1 MTEIRLFINRQDEA
15 YTAYWIDAGGQPS
28 QPFPL
33 LLPLNGDD
41 MAELRWYLEEYM
53 QFPIGGEQTKAAAV
67 ERKLK
72 TWGEALF
79 AALFGTAEGIQVYN
93 NFMHDPEPR
102 LLTIG
107 TTDADALGQP
117 WEMMRDQRGPLA
129 FRGVV
134 IRRQLQGAGMRLR
147 YDFALP
153 LRILLIV
160 SRPTDSGFIDPRT
173 SLRPVMD
180 ALDEL
185 PGLAQLD
192 FCEPPTFARLEEMVS
207 AARAE
212 KRPFHIVHFD
222 GHGTYL
228 PKTGV
233 GALEFEKENGESE
246 LIAGTRM
253 GDLLSRLEVP
263 LVILEACR
271 SADLSERP
279 VFGSVA
285 PALLQSGV
293 GSVVAFS
300 HAVHVEAA
308 KLFVERFYRQ
318 LAAGRSVGGALE
330 EGRARIHANRARWL
344 AHGPAAATI
353 DLQDWF
359 IPQLYQIGANPTLLP
374 TDHSSVDS
382 DQSSVG
388 SDQYAGG
395 SNQSSVSQSPIS
407 GSAATQSPIFYN
419 FPAPPRYRFHGRA
432 RELLA
437 LERAF
442 RRHNAV
448 LFSGM
453 GGMGK
458 TALAREAA
466 AWELRKGRFTAAV
479 FHSFEQKAGAERV
492 VQLLGEA
499 LHGDDFPSLSEKEQ
513 WQLAVSLFH
522 QQPVLLVWDN
532 FESTLPIY
540 QQNEADITAFADEA
554 RAELHKL
561 YTELTSD
568 RDGKGPQG
576 RLLVTCRPQATG
588 LPGIKELPLRGLA
601 RPDSLYLLAAILDQ
615 KSIEVTGAGYEREE
629 MARLLQKLNDHPLS
643 IELVTPHLWG
653 LTPAQIVADYEQLL
667 PQFSDDEAG
676 EGRNRSLLASLA
688 FSQGRLSE
696 AAQQVWPYLGWFDG
710 GVFEAFLLLFAQ
722 ISPER
727 WAAARA
733 ELVETALIRVEE
745 LDFTTPYLR
754 FHPTLADASR
764 TTAAHRPANS
774 EESRA
779 ARFVAVYTEVRGLA
793 HSFLRGQQPAA
804 GMVLVAQEE
813 ANLRRAASLAF
824 QQGARAA
831 GGGIIE
837 TLVDYLE
844 RAGRLRERNSLT
856 AWAKAQ
862 LAVPDGGL
870 DDAACGAI
878 LDHAWTLLTQGEA
891 GRAIEEVQ
899 QLLARLQRDGLGDG
913 ADPTFQLGL
922 GHAYLGRIYD
932 HAGRPDLAVDPL
944 QQAVKLFTE
953 LEAQANLSAALGDL
967 ANAYRQLG
975 QLDEALQTAER
986 ALAINREI
994 GRDREIVVGLGQ
1006 IARILVAQNRYGAA
1020 QARYEEAL
1028 AAARQVGDGQLEGLI
1043 LQHMGILHDA
1053 QGEYGRAIS
1062 RYQAA
1067 LQRFQQIGNQGSQ
1080 MRTCNLLASA
1090 EMQRGQLEAAATWY
1104 GRAQELAQKLGD
1116 QAQLA
1121 AIAQN
1126 RGILYQNQ
1134 AEQATDPAHR
1144 SAYLRQAVTA
1154 VEEAAAIDR
1163 EMGNPADMASSYGQ
1177 LGQIYRLLE
1186 EFDKAEENLLQALQI
1201 HESLDQP
1208 DLWKTYHHLA
1218 DLAHDRGD
1226 AAAAAE
1232 WQAKR
1237 EAKVAE
1243 LEARRRA
1250 DRGEGDTQPQVD
1262 PQLVQ
1267 VILALAQAA
1276 HQARSSR
1283 APLPPEAGEVVA
1295 QLMEQPGPLGQVGL
1309 FLSTV
1314 AANEA
1319 VPAVPAGLPP
1329 QLAPILEALAEA
1341 WA

>member
-1 MTEIRLFINRQDEA
+1 MTEIRLFINCQDKA

-53 QFPIGGEQTKAAAV
+53 QFPMGGEQTKAAAV

-79 AALFGTAEGIQVYN
+79 EALFGTAEGIQVYN
-93 NFMHDPEPR
+93 NFMRDPEPR

-134 IRRQLQGAGMRLR
+134 IRRQLLGAGMRLR

-192 FCEPPTFARLEEMVS
+192 FCEPATFARLEEMVS

-233 GALEFEKENGESE
+233 GALAFEKENGESE

-318 LAAGRSVGGALE
+318 LAAGRSIGGALE

-344 AHGPAAATI
+344 AHGPDADTI

-359 IPQLYQIGANPTLLP
+359 IPQLYQVGANPMLLP
-374 TDHSSVDS
+374 TD
-382 DQSSVG
+382 QYSVG

-407 GSAATQSPIFYN
+407 GSAATQSPALHN

-492 VQLLGEA
+492 VQLLGAA

-513 WQLAVSLFH
+513 WDLAVSLFH

-568 RDGKGPQG
+568 QDGKGPQG

-615 KSIEVTGAGYEREE
+615 KSIDVTGAGYEREE
-629 MARLLQKLNDHPLS
+629 MARLLQKLDNHPLS
-643 IELVTPHLWG
+643 IELVTPHLRG
-653 LTPAQIVADYEQLL
+653 LTPAQIVDDYEQLL

-676 EGRNRSLLASLA
+676 EGRNRSLMASLT

-710 GVFEAFLLLFAQ
+710 GVFEAFLLEFAQ

-745 LDFTTPYLR
+745 LDFNTPYLR

-764 TTAAHRPANS
+764 TTAAHSSAAGD
-774 EESRA
+774 EGRA

-793 HSFLRGQQPAA
+793 NSLLHGQQPAA
-804 GMVLVAQEE
+804 GMVLLAQEE

-837 TLVDYLE
+837 TLVDYLA

-862 LAVPDGGL
+862 LATPDDGL
-870 DDAACGAI
+870 LDAAACASI
-878 LDHAWTLLTQGEA
+878 RQHAWTLLTQGEA

-899 QLLARLQRDGLGDG
+899 GLLARLQRDGLGDG

-932 HAGRPDLAVDPL
+932 EAGRSDLAVDPL
-944 QQAVKLFTE
+944 QQAVTLFAGR
-953 LEAQANLSAALGDL
+953 EAQGNLSAALGDL

-986 ALAINREI
+986 GLAIQREI
-994 GRDREIVVGLGQ
+994 GRDREIVVDLGRIAQ
-1006 IARILVAQNRYGAA
+1006 ILMAQNRYGAA
-1020 QARYEEAL
+1020 LARYEEGL
-1028 AAARQVGDGQLEGLI
+1028 AAARQAGDGQLEGI
-1043 LQHMGILHDA
+1043 TLQHMGSLHDQ

-1067 LQRFQQIGNQGSQ
+1067 LQRFQQIGDQGAQ
-1080 MRTCNLLASA
+1080 MRTCDLLATV
-1090 EMQRGQLEAAATWY
+1090 EQQRGQLEAAATWY
-1104 GRAQELAQKLGD
+1104 GRAHELAQKLGD
-1116 QAQLA
+1116 QRQIAI
-1121 AIAQN
+1121 IAQN
-1126 RGILYQNQ
+1126 RGILYQTQ
-1134 AEQATDPAHR
+1134 AEQATDLARR

-1163 EMGNPADMASSYGQ
+1163 EMGNPADMASSHRQ
-1177 LGQIYRLLE
+1177 LGKIYRLLGV
-1186 EFDKAEENLLQALQI
+1186 FDKAEENLLQALQI
-1201 HESLDQP
+1201 DESLDQP

-1218 DLAHDRGD
+1218 DLARDRGD
-1226 AAAAAE
+1226 AAAAAQ
-1232 WQAKR
+1232 WQAKC
-1237 EAKVAE
+1237 EAKLAE

-1250 DRGEGDTQPQVD
+1250 DRGEEDTQPQVD

-1283 APLPPEAGEVVA
+1283 APLPPEAGELVA
-1295 QLMEQPGPLGQVGL
+1295 QLMEQLGPLGQVGL
-1309 FLSTV
+1309 FLSSV
-1314 AANEA
+1314 AANKA

-1329 QLAPILEALAEA
+1329 QLAQILEALAEA